1 MTRRHG
7 HMQHKHMQNKHI
19 QHEPMPGSQPSP
31 HAGAHHSA
39 PMTMG
44 RPREFDLENALD
56 EAMEVFWR
64 RGYEGATIAELTG
77 AMGINPPSLYAAFGS
92 KEGLLK
98 AALDRYTSQRN
109 ECMAEILSAPTAR
122 EVAERGLLKLA
133 DLQTDPANPPGCLL
147 VAGGLACG
155 VGSENIPFELA
166 AHRAQ
171 MEDQLRE
178 RFIRARKEGDLSAKS
193 DPAALARYL
202 SAVIAGIGV
211 LASAG
216 ATREQLREV
225 AMVAVKAFDR

>member
-1 MTRRHG
+1 
-7 HMQHKHMQNKHI
+7 
-19 QHEPMPGSQPSP
+19 
-31 HAGAHHSA
+31 
-39 PMTMG
+39 MG
-44 RPREFDLENALD
+44 RPREFDMDAALD

-64 RGYEGATIAELTG
+64 HGYEGATIAELTG

-98 AALDRYTSQRN
+98 AALDRYTTQRN

-166 AHRAQ
+166 AHRAYT
-171 MEDQLRE
+171 EDQLRE
-178 RFIRARKEGDLSAKS
+178 RFIRAREEGDLSADS

-225 AMVAVKAFDR
+225 AMVAVKAFG